1 MGSAGSVWSFALP
14 RAPSA
19 TETFATVS
27 VSGASITLMKSNS
40 PSVAHWWSTRAPS
53 SSTSWLTARRRS
65 GFDLSVWTPWAVS
78 VVSRM

>member
-27 VSGASITLMKSNS
+27 VSGASITLTKSNS
-40 PSVAHWWSTRAPS
+40 PSVAHWCRTRAPS

-65 GFDLSVWTPWAVS
+65 GFDLSVWTP
-78 VVSRM
+78 